1 MSGKRGVSGPL
12 RVRQFGAVATILFV
26 LETLGLGTSVVR
38 ASQPGGEGTLLVGIA
53 LAQGVSDRLSV
64 SDIRPQTRGEW
75 GGRVGLDYQFS
86 ERWAASLAGQVGGSW
101 FDFNGFA
108 VSGRIVDASWGVRA
122 GVDRLIPIGGAPRLS
137 IGIGLEYGEARS
149 WLDNLTISQ
158 KGPHNYTVGGSGR
171 VGISSPF
178 LARFQV
184 YGELL
189 QSYYRGHARDEISG
203 SSYNWLGRSFTGAV
217 GVRFA
222 LARGHSGDAAG
233 IGQE

>member
-1 MSGKRGVSGPL
+1 MKGKWGVSGPSQA
-12 RVRQFGAVATILFV
+12 RQFGAVATILCM
-26 LETLGLGTSVVR
+26 LETLGLGISVAR
-38 ASQPGGEGTLLVGIA
+38 ASQPAGAGALLVGVA

-75 GGRVGLDYQFS
+75 GGRVSLDYLLT
-86 ERWAASLAGQVGGSW
+86 ERWGASLAGQVGGSW

-108 VSGRIVDASWGVRA
+108 VSGKIVDSNWGVRA
-122 GVDRLIPIGGAPRLS
+122 GVDRLIHAGGASTLS

-158 KGPHNYTVGGSGR
+158 EGPHNYLVGGSAR
-171 VGISSPF
+171 VGVSTPL

-189 QSYYRGHARDEISG
+189 QSFYRAHARDGTSRNE
-203 SSYNWLGRSFTGAV
+203 YNWLGRSLTGGV

-222 LARGHSGDAAG
+222 LARGHSRR
-233 IGQE
+233 